1 MEESGW
7 VMCNRCC
14 VMREWLLEMPC
25 CASLFCVQCL
35 KKTGRCFQCGKTFDV
50 NRCSRHIPMSSVIS
64 ANLQECPHPG
74 CDRKLDSLLLDHHKE
89 NCVFAPPSEV
99 AQLDPNFQSKEE
111 MHKQYQMNLYRS
123 YESLFSKP
131 PPTKRPMIKTKV
143 ISTTNEQFYT
153 HIIMPTDTLM
163 GLALKYGVT
172 VSEIRTENRLT
183 SGANLHE
190 RATLRIPVRK
200 DKIEEETLSERDK
213 ELLMQKR
220 LVASFRRQA
229 RGNVSNDEAFYYLN
243 LTQFDLSAS
252 LSIYADD
259 ITWATDNP
267 PPSSRFQKS
276 GEKEIKEER
285 SRKMTALIP
294 QKSINCK
301 SEEDMPSSSPFSF
314 CSFCVF

>member
-1 MEESGW
+1 M
-7 VMCNRCC
+7 
-14 VMREWLLEMPC
+14 
-25 CASLFCVQCL
+25 
-35 KKTGRCFQCGKTFDV
+35 
-50 NRCSRHIPMSSVIS
+50 H
-64 ANLQECPHPG
+64 
-74 CDRKLDSLLLDHHKE
+74 LLLRLNNSTRISNRKRR
-89 NCVFAPPSEV
+89 CI
-99 AQLDPNFQSKEE
+99 K
-111 MHKQYQMNLYRS
+111 KYQMNLYRS

-131 PPTKRPMIKTKV
+131 PPSKRPMIKTKV
-143 ISTTNEQFYT
+143 ISATNEQFYT
-153 HIIMPTDTLM
+153 HIIMPTDTLQ

-183 SGANLHE
+183 TGANLHE
-190 RATLRIPVRK
+190 RATVRIPVRK

-229 RGNVSNDEAFYYLN
+229 RGNVSLDEAFYYLN

-252 LSIYADD
+252 LSIYAEDLA
-259 ITWATDNP
+259 WAANNP

-285 SRKMTALIP
+285 ARKMTALIP
-294 QKSINCK
+294 TQSLNCK
-301 SEEDMPSSSPFSF
+301 SEEDIPSPSPFSF